1 MDNMEPSNSIKSQKL
16 REILKEIRK
25 EGKLKAV
32 LFSNRDGRL
41 IREELEGDIDSDLFS
56 SMCASVLESAQG
68 LANNLGDKKI
78 SKIIAELE
86 QQSIIIFECDN
97 KTFLTLILKK
107 ESKINK
113 ILENIENYIRK
124 IIFMY

>member
-1 MDNMEPSNSIKSQKL
+1 MEPSNSIKSQKL

>member
-1 MDNMEPSNSIKSQKL
+1 MNNLEPSNSIKSKKL
-16 REILKEIRK
+16 TKILNDIRQD
-25 EGKLKAV
+25 GNLKAV
-32 LFSNRDGRL
+32 LFSNKDGEL
-41 IREELEGDIDSDLFS
+41 IKENQEEEIDSDLFS

-68 LANNLGDKKI
+68 LAKNLGDKKV

-86 QQSIIIFECDN
+86 NQSIIILECDK

-113 ILENIENYIRK
+113 ILDNFENYIRK
-124 IIFMY
+124 IIFLY

>member
-41 IREELEGDIDSDLFS
+41 IKEELEGDIDSDLFS